1 VMAKAQPNRVKAET
15 LSLRISP
22 DLKYGLELISR
33 IEENSL
39 TSQVEKALRELF
51 ATTRMSYEYLGESE
65 RPSEIPNHDIYF
77 AEILQLVMSI
87 DAPTRL
93 MRTAILLPY
102 TLSQKDQAIL
112 ELIHTQSD
120 FEGEDENIF
129 GFEHEHS
136 VITQWLT
143 NEYFS
148 KYSKV
153 SFKAIRKNWA
163 RLNETA
169 EQTLEM
175 GHYPAEMIW
184 ES

>member
-1 VMAKAQPNRVKAET
+1 MAKAQPNRVKAET

-51 ATTRMSYEYLGESE
+51 ATARMSYEYLGESE
-65 RPSEIPNHDIYF
+65 RPSEIPNHEIYF
-77 AEILQLVMSI
+77 SEILQLVMSI

-93 MRTAILLPY
+93 LRTAILLPY
-102 TLSQKDQAIL
+102 TLNQKDQAIL
-112 ELIHTQSD
+112 ELIHTQPEFD
-120 FEGEDENIF
+120 GEDSNVF

-136 VITQWLT
+136 LMTDWLT
-143 NEYFS
+143 KEYFS

-153 SFKAIRKNWA
+153 SLKAIRKNWA
-163 RLNETA
+163 RLNEA
-169 EQTLEM
+169 ADQTLEM
-175 GHYPAEMIW
+175 GHYPAEMVW

>member
-1 VMAKAQPNRVKAET
+1 MAKAQPNRVKAET

-51 ATTRMSYEYLGESE
+51 ATARMTYEYLGESD
-65 RPSEIPNHDIYF
+65 RPSEIQNADIYF
-77 AEILQLVMSI
+77 SEILQIVMSI

-102 TLSQKDQAIL
+102 TLNQKDQAIL
-112 ELIHTQSD
+112 ELIHTQPE
-120 FEGEDENIF
+120 FAGEEMSVFGYEN
-129 GFEHEHS
+129 EHTEM
-136 VITQWLT
+136 IEWLT
-143 NEYFS
+143 KEYFS
-148 KYSKV
+148 KYSKI
-153 SFKAIRKNWA
+153 SFKTIRKNWA
-163 RLNETA
+163 RLNEVA

-175 GHYPAEMIW
+175 GHYPAEMVW

>member
-1 VMAKAQPNRVKAET
+1 MAKAQPNRVKAET

-51 ATTRMSYEYLGESE
+51 ATARMSYEYLGESDI
-65 RPSEIPNHDIYF
+65 PSEIPHHEIYF
-77 AEILQLVMSI
+77 AEILQIVMSI

-93 MRTAILLPY
+93 LRTAILLPY

-112 ELIHTQSD
+112 ELIHTQSAFD
-120 FEGEDENIF
+120 GQDTNIF
-129 GFEHEHS
+129 GVENEHS
-136 VITQWLT
+136 QAIEWLT
-143 NEYFS
+143 KEYFS

-153 SFKAIRKNWA
+153 SLKTIRKNWA
-163 RLNETA
+163 RLNEAA

-175 GHYPAEMIW
+175 GHYPAEMVW